1 MTPYFKLSFIL
12 FLFYAPFLFLIFI
25 PSKTILHSNDFLYDV
40 CQPLRAYHIKPL
52 EQLFCQKEQTIAI
65 IKPDGYAYSKDIKS
79 ILIENGFHILE
90 SKVNTLNSAIIE
102 EWYHDKL
109 NQSYFPSLQR
119 YLTSGPIETLLLE
132 RIDAIHGLRRLI
144 GPTDPEKARKL
155 YPSSIRA
162 RYGTNIQE
170 NAIHASDSV
179 QAVLNEKKLL
189 L

>member
-1 MTPYFKLSFIL
+1 MTPYFKISFIL
-12 FLFYAPFLFLIFI
+12 LLFYAPFLFLIFI
-25 PSKTILHSNDFLYDV
+25 PSKTLLHSNDFLYDV
-40 CQPLRAYHIKPL
+40 CQPLKAYHIKPF

-90 SKVNTLNSAIIE
+90 SKSTQQ
-102 EWYHDKL
+102 WYHDKV

-119 YLTSGPIETLLLE
+119 YLTSGPIEALLLE
-132 RIDAIHGLRRLI
+132 RIDAIRGLRRLI
-144 GPTDPEKARKL
+144 GPTDPEKAREF

-162 RYGTNIQE
+162 HYGTNIQE
-170 NAIHASDSV
+170 NAVHASDSV

-189 L
+189 LEN